1 MRKFYRRAFGLGL
14 CVGLMVSFNPM
25 SLASP
30 KNLTFPLSPLA
41 QSPGAIALDGLQ
53 NATYKIPDQGSY
65 PLSNGRYQQ
74 GSVTLTLIQ
83 PTAIGDVNQDGVDD
97 AAVILALETGGSGTF
112 EYLAIVSNQNGRL
125 VNLDTYPLGD
135 RVRVQTLRI
144 KDGQVRL
151 KMLKHKDTDPRC
163 CPTDLIIEA
172 YQINNTDGTLAPI
185 TLSEE
190 QRQQVYVEDLPTP
203 AIDNGDN
210 GPFQPPL
217 GEFQIKL

>member
-1 MRKFYRRAFGLGL
+1 
-14 CVGLMVSFNPM
+14 
-25 SLASP
+25 
-30 KNLTFPLSPLA
+30 
-41 QSPGAIALDGLQ
+41 
-53 NATYKIPDQGSY
+53 
-65 PLSNGRYQQ
+65 
-74 GSVTLTLIQ
+74 
-83 PTAIGDVNQDGVDD
+83 
-97 AAVILALETGGSGTF
+97 VILALETGGSGTF

-151 KMLKHKDTDPRC
+151 KMLKHKDTDPMC

-172 YQINNTDGTLAPI
+172 YQINNTEGTLAPI

-210 GPFQPPL
+210 GPVQPSL
-217 GEFQIKL
+217 GEFQLKL

>member
-30 KNLTFPLSPLA
+30 KNLTVPLSPLA
-41 QSPGAIALDGLQ
+41 QSPGVIALDGLQ

-65 PLSNGRYQQ
+65 TLSNGLYQQ
-74 GSVTLTLIQ
+74 GSVTLTLIK
-83 PTAIGDVNQDGVDD
+83 PTAIGDVNQDGVND

-112 EYLAIVSNQNGRL
+112 EYLAIVSNQNGSL

-151 KMLKHKDTDPRC
+151 KMLKHKDTDPMC

-172 YQINNTDGTLAPI
+172 YQLNNTDGTLAPI